1 MLKIRQVFSEYL
13 AREISIKYDLY
24 NCEIFNNIISVIHRV
39 VCHKRKHVCMTGVK
53 DKKNKTS
60 PRTTKNITERY
71 LKVIVDGLTLQW
83 LGVGLG
89 IPARGWAGLRW

>member
-1 MLKIRQVFSEYL
+1 MISTII
-13 AREISIKYDLY
+13 EIV
-24 NCEIFNNIISVIHRV
+24 NNIISVIHRV

-53 DKKNKTS
+53 DKKTKHHQEQQKTLQ
-60 PRTTKNITERY
+60 RY

-89 IPARGWAGLRW
+89 IPARRLGWVEVVKAPDPSY